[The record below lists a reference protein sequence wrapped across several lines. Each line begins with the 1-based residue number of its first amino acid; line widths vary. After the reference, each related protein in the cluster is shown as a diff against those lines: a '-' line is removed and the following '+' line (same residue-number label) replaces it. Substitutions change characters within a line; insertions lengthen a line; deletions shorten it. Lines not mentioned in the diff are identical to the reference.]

1 MQGSDEQPG
10 SRRRAIAAVAT
21 LDDPVR
27 GRLHETVRRAGR
39 PLTREEAAEAT
50 GISRKLAAFHL
61 EKLVAAGL
69 LTASVEREGPRRVGR
84 SPKVY
89 APVTRDLSVSVPV
102 RTYDDLASIL
112 VDAAVTQPG
121 SANARQARDQAAT
134 EAGKRLGEAVDRSAT
149 RGRLGAERALT
160 RVEAAL
166 DDRGYEPYRPT
177 AGRVRL
183 RNCPFHALAERAP
196 ELVCGVNVCFLGG
209 FLDGLGA
216 DALEAVLAPAPGECC
231 VEVRSRA
238 TAQ

>member
-1 MQGSDEQPG
+1 MQGSGDTDQC
-10 SRRRAIAAVAT
+10 RRDAIAAVAA

-27 GRLHETVRRAGR
+27 GRLHDAIRRAGR

-69 LTASVEREGPRRVGR
+69 LSSTVAHEGPRKVGR

-89 APVTRDLSVSVPV
+89 VPVESDVSVSVPV
-102 RTYDDLASIL
+102 RTYDDLAAIL
-112 VDAAVTQPG
+112 VDAAVMEPTQS
-121 SANARQARDQAAT
+121 SATARDRVAAA
-134 EAGKRLGEAVDRSAT
+134 AGRRLGASVARSDL
-149 RGRLGAERALT
+149 RGRLGAERALS

-166 DDRGYEPYRPT
+166 DDRGYEPYRPEP
-177 AGRVRL
+177 GRLRL
-183 RNCPFHALAERAP
+183 RNCPFHALAEREP

-209 FLDGLGA
+209 FLGGLGA
-216 DALEAVLAPAPGECC
+216 DVLEAVLAPQAGECC
-231 VEVRSRA
+231 VEVRTRA

>member
-1 MQGSDEQPG
+1 
-10 SRRRAIAAVAT
+10 VAT

-27 GRLHETVRRAGR
+27 GRLHEAVRRAGR

-61 EKLVAAGL
+61 EKLVSAGL

-121 SANARQARDQAAT
+121 SENARQARDQAAT

-149 RGRLGAERALT
+149 RGRSSAAAAAWVHFTDGPRVLDPRPAEGSRRGGAGAAARLLSAERAT
-160 RVEAAL
+160 AARVFRPAGDARPGRATHGCAASSAAL
-166 DDRGYEPYRPT
+166 TPR
-177 AGRVRL
+177 
-183 RNCPFHALAERAP
+183 
-196 ELVCGVNVCFLGG
+196 
-209 FLDGLGA
+209 
-216 DALEAVLAPAPGECC
+216 
-231 VEVRSRA
+231 
-238 TAQ
+238 